1 MIASISGIISSS
13 IQVAAPVATPLL
25 YYQTDGFT
33 ILTNNLT
40 STKGGASAVARK
52 VSDATTSTLA
62 LKTFEVGYDAT
73 WSGEIAFGLGTPNY
87 AGAGFN
93 AMEFA
98 IYCPANRALQGK
110 VATGGSAASLGYTLP
125 ASSTS
130 KLRVR
135 AVEDTTFWRVFFER
149 SIDSGATW
157 TVINTGGTLSAIAK
171 TTPVYGLVLAF
182 ATATIFKDIKG
193 DA

>member
-1 MIASISGIISSS
+1 MRASTIGVIASSR
-13 IQVAAPVATPLL
+13 VTAAPSATPLL
-25 YYQTDGFT
+25 YYQVDGFT
-33 ILTNNLT
+33 ISTNNLT
-40 STKGGASAVARK
+40 STKGGATAVARK
-52 VSDATTSTLA
+52 VGDATTSTLA

-93 AMEFA
+93 ALEFA
-98 IYCPANRALQGK
+98 IYCPSNRALQSK
-110 VATGGSAASLGYTLP
+110 VTTGGSATSLGYTLP

-171 TTPVYGLVLAF
+171 TTPVYGLVIAF
-182 ATATIFKDIKG
+182 STATIFKDIKG

>member
-1 MIASISGIISSS
+1 MIASNIGATASS

-25 YYQTDGFT
+25 YYQVDGFT
-33 ILTNNLT
+33 ISTNNLT

-62 LKTFEVGYDAT
+62 LRTFEVGWDT
-73 WSGEIAFGLGTPNY
+73 SWSGEIAFGLGTPNY

-98 IYCPANRALQGK
+98 IYCPASRALQGK
-110 VATGGSAASLGYTLP
+110 VTTGGTASALGYTIP
-125 ASSTS
+125 AASTS

-135 AVEDTTFWRVFFER
+135 AVADTTFWMVYFER

-182 ATATIFKDIKG
+182 STATIFKDIKG